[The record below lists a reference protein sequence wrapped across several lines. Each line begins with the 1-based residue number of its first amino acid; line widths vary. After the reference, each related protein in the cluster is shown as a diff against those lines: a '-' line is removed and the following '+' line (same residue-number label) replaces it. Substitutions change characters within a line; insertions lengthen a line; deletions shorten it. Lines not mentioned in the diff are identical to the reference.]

1 MRDFW
6 GFFNQKFSSIKDLG
20 AIGYADIIGLAITS
34 LFWLYLSN
42 LMDVDEYGKL
52 HYFISIASIAYL
64 ISLIGS
70 PYVITVYTAK
80 KIKIQSTLF
89 LISILIGAISAA
101 CVFIFTNKLE
111 ISILIIAYII
121 NEVAINY
128 LLGKKLFVNYSK
140 YIVIQKTLLVTLG
153 FGFFYFFGLDGIIYG
168 FALSY
173 FHLMIIIIKIYR
185 ESKVDI
191 RKLKDHRGFIID
203 NYIMSLSNS
212 FRQHLDKIII
222 ADILPVEYKN
232 SYDNI
237 FQSLKSIN
245 PRALTKRIE
254 FEEHLKNYFDD
265 ELFISFLS
273 KNLTRDENGK
283 FKFKFNLVTLSEKF
297 DQVLKALKPSR
308 IIDKEINLIY
318 GTKSDYITESK
329 LNDSLQYFSNIK
341 LSVIENAG
349 HWLHYEKQD
358 EFINHC
364 KKIISI

>member
-1 MRDFW
+1 MNLNSRILGSSEKKLVILHGFLGSLDNWITIGRKLEQLNLEVHLVDLRNHGKSFHSKDFSYDYMC
-6 GFFNQKFSSIKDLG
+6 FDLKKYLDSKNIKK
-20 AIGYADIIGLAITS
+20 T
-34 LFWLYLSN
+34 
-42 LMDVDEYGKL
+42 
-52 HYFISIASIAYL
+52 
-64 ISLIGS
+64 
-70 PYVITVYTAK
+70 
-80 KIKIQSTLF
+80 
-89 LISILIGAISAA
+89 SILGHSMGGK
-101 CVFIFTNKLE
+101 VLFSFLE
-111 ISILIIAYII
+111 
-121 NEVAINY
+121 NHENY
-128 LLGKKLFVNYSK
+128 LD
-140 YIVIQKTLLVTLG
+140 KT
-153 FGFFYFFGLDGIIYG
+153 
-168 FALSY
+168 
-173 FHLMIIIIKIYR
+173 
-185 ESKVDI
+185 
-191 RKLKDHRGFIID
+191 
-203 NYIMSLSNS
+203 
-212 FRQHLDKIII
+212 II

-318 GTKSDYITESK
+318 GAKSDYVTERK
-329 LNDSLQYFSNIK
+329 LNDSLQYFSNLK

-358 EFINHC
+358 DFINHC
-364 KKIISI
+364 KKIISS